1 MDVGH
6 DGGEAVA
13 EVWLMHFFARA
24 LLVLMLIAPAESA
37 HCAPRFNLPV
47 EKLDADATPSDSAG
61 LLRFALGEEPQPQ

>member
-37 HCAPRFNLPV
+37 HCAPRFDRPV
-47 EKLDADATPSDSAG
+47 PDAAATPNDSAG